1 MDNAKKQQ
9 TKNNFLTW
17 LKSFDHFGKPV
28 GLTIDGEAEFK
39 TLAGG
44 SLTILLACYLIFIL
58 IRSFIPVFLN
68 EIDTSQTQLIN
79 FDVDNEWFDPFEH
92 GFTFAVGFPEP
103 IDERVGTLTLSYETK
118 DWIDDKEI
126 RSSTPLNLHSCND

>member
-1 MDNAKKQQ
+1 M
-9 TKNNFLTW
+9 TW

-79 FDVDNEWFDPFEH
+79 FDVDNEWFDPFEY
-92 GFTFAVGFPEP
+92 GFTFAVGFP
-103 IDERVGTLTLSYETK
+103 
-118 DWIDDKEI
+118 
-126 RSSTPLNLHSCND
+126 